1 MQRVLKIIIGVLI
14 IGFALTL
21 LKTLWGLES
30 LDDYQDANSSQSR
43 VTTAEPVLTNPTRSF
58 EFRGLNLGSGLD
70 HAKAAKIIE
79 DCLDGGGYLF
89 CRLTK
94 REIGEVPIWQSYV
107 DFKND
112 KFDGIMVD
120 VNSDWYDRLIVN
132 LRSAYGEPCR
142 TDSRELQNAFGA
154 TFSGDEVT
162 WCFRDGEMVVRRHNK
177 DDVRKSGLVFSKLE
191 AVTPKKTFSTNSI

>member
-1 MQRVLKIIIGVLI
+1 MQRVFKLIIGVLI
-14 IGFALTL
+14 IGFALTMV
-21 LKTLWGLES
+21 KTVWGLGS
-30 LDDYQDANSSQSR
+30 SGDYHDASSSQTR
-43 VTTAEPVLTNPTRSF
+43 ATTLEPTRSF
-58 EFRGLNLGSGLD
+58 EFRGLSLGSGLD
-70 HAKAAKIIE
+70 QAKTAKVIE
-79 DCLDGGGYLF
+79 DCLDGGDYLF

-120 VNSDWYDRLIVN
+120 VNSDWYDRLVVN
-132 LRSAYGEPCR
+132 LQSAYGKPCR

-162 WCFRDGEMVVRRHNK
+162 WCFKDGEMIVRRHNK
-177 DDVRKSGLVFSKLE
+177 DDARKSGLVFSKFE
-191 AVTPKKTFSTNSI
+191 AAAPTKTFSTNSI